1 MNIRWSSRSILD
13 WNSILDYQADKNS
26 SDAVDLNLRIETAV
40 EALLPDHPNAGKAG
54 HGQGTREYVVP
65 NTSYVVV

>member
-1 MNIRWSSRSILD
+1 MSIRWSSRSIQE

-26 SDAVDLNLRIETAV
+26 SDAVDLDLRIETAV

-54 HGQGTREYVVP
+54 RGESTREFVVP